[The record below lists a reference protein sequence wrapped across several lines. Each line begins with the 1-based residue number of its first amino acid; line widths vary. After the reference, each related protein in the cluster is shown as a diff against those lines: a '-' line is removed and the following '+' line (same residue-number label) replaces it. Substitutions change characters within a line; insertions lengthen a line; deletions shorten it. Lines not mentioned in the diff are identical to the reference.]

1 MRTGI
6 STSDFIGQWS
16 LSFAD
21 IDFINSKPVATRLG
35 LAAQLK
41 FFNARRFFTT
51 DGAVNPKDAGDY
63 LAEQI
68 DVQADELSAYDFSG
82 RTARRHCAEILQYL
96 GFHRMTRGDREALS
110 FWIIGELC
118 PSGQSV
124 GAMLEAVFLW
134 CRDRNIYGP
143 STKELER
150 LVRSQRQQY
159 LDGWL
164 HEVSA
169 ALPPETVAAMES
181 SLADAEAPTGFNAM
195 KAGAGRATLDNIL
208 EVSAALPPETVA
220 AMESSLAD
228 AEAPTGFNAMKAGA
242 GRATLDN
249 ILEVT
254 ARLAFIR
261 KLNLPR
267 NMFSNVN
274 PAWIEHVDR
283 RVSGEKASE
292 MRSHT
297 ETRQLALYAVY
308 LMARETA
315 KTDAMVELL
324 VETVHKI
331 RTRSKRKVVG
341 DIAKDIERVYGKER
355 LLVDIATASI
365 DDPDGR
371 ICDVIFPVVGKEKLA
386 AIIKES
392 NTKGALDRRIMR

>member
-1 MRTGI
+1 
-6 STSDFIGQWS
+6 
-16 LSFAD
+16 
-21 IDFINSKPVATRLG
+21 
-35 LAAQLK
+35 
-41 FFNARRFFTT
+41 
-51 DGAVNPKDAGDY
+51 
-63 LAEQI
+63 
-68 DVQADELSAYDFSG
+68 
-82 RTARRHCAEILQYL
+82 
-96 GFHRMTRGDREALS
+96 
-110 FWIIGELC
+110 
-118 PSGQSV
+118 
-124 GAMLEAVFLW
+124 MLEAVFLW

-143 STKELER
+143 SAKELER

-169 ALPPETVAAMES
+169 ALPPGTVAAMES
-181 SLADAEAPTGFNAM
+181 SLVDVEGPTGFNAM
-195 KAGAGRATLDNIL
+195 KAD
-208 EVSAALPPETVA
+208 
-220 AMESSLAD
+220 
-228 AEAPTGFNAMKAGA
+228 A

-267 NMFSNVN
+267 NMFSNIN
-274 PAWIEHVDR
+274 PAWIEHVAR

-292 MRSHT
+292 MRRHT
-297 ETRQLALYAVY
+297 QTRQFALYAVY
-308 LMARETA
+308 LMRRETA
-315 KTDAMVELL
+315 MTDAMVELL

-331 RTRSKRKVVG
+331 GTRSKRKVVG
-341 DIAKDIERVYGKER
+341 DIAKDAERVYGKER

-392 NTKGALDRRIMR
+392 NAKGALDRRIYAVCAIHGPIIIGGCYQACFPCWSSGRTMRFGDQFCPPSTGSGQGWRTGAGSCRRRMCR

>member
-1 MRTGI
+1 
-6 STSDFIGQWS
+6 
-16 LSFAD
+16 
-21 IDFINSKPVATRLG
+21 
-35 LAAQLK
+35 
-41 FFNARRFFTT
+41 
-51 DGAVNPKDAGDY
+51 
-63 LAEQI
+63 
-68 DVQADELSAYDFSG
+68 
-82 RTARRHCAEILQYL
+82 
-96 GFHRMTRGDREALS
+96 MTRGDRETLS
-110 FWIIGELC
+110 CWIIGELC

-124 GAMLEAVFLW
+124 SAMLEAVFLC

-143 STKELER
+143 SSKELER

-164 HEVSA
+164 QEVSA

-181 SLADAEAPTGFNAM
+181 SPADAEGPTGLNAM
-195 KAGAGRATLDNIL
+195 KGD
-208 EVSAALPPETVA
+208 
-220 AMESSLAD
+220 
-228 AEAPTGFNAMKAGA
+228 A

-267 NMFSNVN
+267 NMFSNIN
-274 PAWIEHVDR
+274 PTWIEHVAR

-292 MRSHT
+292 MRRHT

-315 KTDAMVELL
+315 MTDAMVELL
-324 VETVHKI
+324 VETAHKI
-331 RTRSKRKVVG
+331 GTRSKRKVVT
-341 DIAKDIERVYGKER
+341 DIAKDVERVYGKER

-371 ICDVIFPVVGKEKLA
+371 ICDVIFPVLGKESWRRSSRRAMPRARSTA
-386 AIIKES
+386 AFMQSCAIHGRIIIARCYQVCFPCWS
-392 NTKGALDRRIMR
+392 SGRTMRFSDRFWPPSTGSGRSWMMGAGSCRRRMCR